1 MEAINAINQTYEV
14 DATVDVWNYR
24 ALRVIEE
31 LREQTELFDCNGG
44 VYTQTT
50 DVEGEVNGFLTYDRA
65 YSRIDEGKWKAAI
78 SALYETFA
86 AKVSGIPEQDAVN
99 LRLEA

>member
-14 DATVDVWNYR
+14 DATVDIWNYR

-50 DVEGEVNGFLTYDRA
+50 DVEGEVNGASLLWPSFPASYADR
-65 YSRIDEGKWKAAI
+65 R
-78 SALYETFA
+78 SA
-86 AKVSGIPEQDAVN
+86 
-99 LRLEA
+99 